1 MKDHRMA
8 GPSQASPQTM
18 FEDLAVGMSDSMT
31 RTMTDIDIRKFA
43 EATGDTNPIHLD
55 EAFAAQSMFKTRIA
69 HGMLTA
75 SHISSVF
82 ATRLPGAGC
91 IYVSQEFRFKAP
103 VRIGDDVTARV
114 EVISLVPEKKFV
126 VFKTQCLVGEKIV
139 VEGEAVLKVPSR
151 G

>member
-1 MKDHRMA
+1 MA
-8 GPSQASPQTM
+8 ANAPQTM
-18 FEDLAVGMSDSMT
+18 FEDLVIGMSASIT
-31 RTMTDIDIRKFA
+31 RTMTDQDVRKFA

-55 EAFAAQSMFKTRIA
+55 EEFAKKSIFKTRIA

-114 EVISLVPEKKFV
+114 EVIGFVPEKKFV
-126 VFKTQCLVGEKIV
+126 IFKTQCVVGDKVV
-139 VEGEAVLKVPSR
+139 VEGEATLKVPSR
-151 G
+151 A

>member
-1 MKDHRMA
+1 MA
-8 GPSQASPQTM
+8 LSASQTM
-18 FEDLAVGMSDSMT
+18 FEDLVVGMSASVT
-31 RTMTDIDIRKFA
+31 RTMTDADIRKFA

-55 EAFAAQSMFKTRIA
+55 EEFAKGSIFKTRIA

-91 IYVSQEFRFKAP
+91 IYVSQEFKFKAP
-103 VRIGDDVTARV
+103 VRLGDDVTARV
-114 EVISLVPEKKFV
+114 EVTGFVPEKKFV
-126 VFKTQCLVGEKIV
+126 IFKTQCLVGEKVV

-151 G
+151 A

>member
-1 MKDHRMA
+1 MA
-8 GPSQASPQTM
+8 ANAPQTM
-18 FEDLAVGMSDSMT
+18 FEDLALGMSASIT
-31 RTMTDIDIRKFA
+31 RTMTDSDIVKFA
-43 EATGDTNPIHLD
+43 EATGDANPIHLD
-55 EAFAAQSMFKTRIA
+55 EEFAKASMFKTRIA

-114 EVISLVPEKKFV
+114 EVTGFVPEKKFV
-126 VFKTQCLVGEKIV
+126 IFKTQCLVGEKVV

-151 G
+151 A

>member
-1 MKDHRMA
+1 MA
-8 GPSQASPQTM
+8 GPVQASAPQLM
-18 FEDLAVGMSDSMT
+18 FEDLSVGMSASIT
-31 RTMTDIDIRKFA
+31 RTMTDEDIRKFA

-55 EAFAAQSMFKTRIA
+55 EEFAANSIFKTRIA

-91 IYVSQEFRFKAP
+91 IYVSQEFKFKAP
-103 VRIGDDVTARV
+103 VRIGDDVVARV
-114 EVISLVPEKKFV
+114 EVTGFVPEKKFV
-126 VFKTQCLVGEKIV
+126 IFKTQCLVGEKVV

>member
-1 MKDHRMA
+1 MA
-8 GPSQASPQTM
+8 ANTPQTM
-18 FEDLAVGMSDSMT
+18 FEDLKVGMSASIT
-31 RTMTDIDIRKFA
+31 RTMTDEDIRHFA

-55 EAFAAQSMFKTRIA
+55 EEFAKGTIFKTRIA

-91 IYVSQEFRFKAP
+91 IYVSQEFKFKAP
-103 VRIGDDVTARV
+103 VRLGDDVTARV
-114 EVISLVPEKKFV
+114 EVTGFVPEKKFV
-126 VFKTQCLVGEKIV
+126 IFRTQCLVGEKVV

-151 G
+151 A

>member
-1 MKDHRMA
+1 MA
-8 GPSQASPQTM
+8 GYDHASAQTF
-18 FEDLAVGMSDSMT
+18 FEDLAIGMSAIIT
-31 RTMTDIDIRKFA
+31 RTMTEADIVKFA

-55 EAFAAQSMFKTRIA
+55 EAFAKASIFKTRIA

-91 IYVSQEFRFKAP
+91 IYVSQGFTFKAP
-103 VRIGDDVTARV
+103 VRIGDHVTARV
-114 EVISLVPEKKFV
+114 EVTGLVPEKKFAI
-126 VFKTQCLVGEKIV
+126 FKTQCLVGEKVV

-151 G
+151 V

>member
-1 MKDHRMA
+1 
-8 GPSQASPQTM
+8 GPAQASPQT
-18 FEDLAVGMSDSMT
+18 FYEDLVLGMSASMT
-31 RTMTDIDIRKFA
+31 RVMTDADIRKFA
-43 EATGDTNPIHLD
+43 EATGDNNPIHLD

-82 ATRLPGAGC
+82 ATRLPGPGC

-103 VRIGDDVTARV
+103 VRIGDEVTTRV
-114 EVISLVPEKKFV
+114 EVIGFVPEKKFV
-126 VFKTQCLVGEKIV
+126 TFKTQCLVGERVV
-139 VEGEAVLKVPSR
+139 VEGEAVIKVPSR

>member
-1 MKDHRMA
+1 MA
-8 GPSQASPQTM
+8 GPVQASVPQFL
-18 FEDLAVGMSDSMT
+18 FEDLALGMSASMT
-31 RTMTDIDIRKFA
+31 RTMTDADIRKFA

-55 EAFAAQSMFKTRIA
+55 DAFAAGSIFKTRIA

-82 ATRLPGAGC
+82 ATCLPGAGC
-91 IYVSQEFRFKAP
+91 IYVSQEFKFKAP
-103 VRIGDDVTARV
+103 VRIGDDVVARV
-114 EVISLVPEKKFV
+114 EVTGFVPEKKFV
-126 VFKTQCLVGEKIV
+126 IFKTQCLVGEKVV

>member
-1 MKDHRMA
+1 MA
-8 GPSQASPQTM
+8 TDTPQTM
-18 FEDLAVGMSDSMT
+18 FEDLELGMSASIT
-31 RTMTDIDIRKFA
+31 RTMTDADIRHFA

-55 EAFAAQSMFKTRIA
+55 EEFAKGTIFKTRIA

-91 IYVSQEFRFKAP
+91 IYVSQEFKFKAP
-103 VRIGDDVTARV
+103 VRLGDDVTARV
-114 EVISLVPEKKFV
+114 EVTGFVPEKKFV
-126 VFKTQCLVGEKIV
+126 IFKTQCLVGEKVV

-151 G
+151 A

>member
-1 MKDHRMA
+1 MA
-8 GPSQASPQTM
+8 ADTPQTM
-18 FEDLAVGMSDSMT
+18 FEDLALGMSASIT
-31 RTMTDIDIRKFA
+31 RTMTDEDIRKFA
-43 EATGDTNPIHLD
+43 QATGDANPIHLD
-55 EAFAAQSMFKTRIA
+55 EDFARTSMFKTRIA

-103 VRIGDDVTARV
+103 VRIGDHVTARV
-114 EVISLVPEKKFV
+114 EVAGFVPEKKFV
-126 VFKTQCLVGEKIV
+126 LFKTHCLVEARVV

-151 G
+151 A

>member
-1 MKDHRMA
+1 MA
-8 GPSQASPQTM
+8 GPVQASAPQLM
-18 FEDLAVGMSDSMT
+18 FEDLSVGMSTSIT
-31 RTMTDIDIRKFA
+31 RTMTDEDIRKFA

-55 EAFAAQSMFKTRIA
+55 EEFAANSIFKTRIA

-91 IYVSQEFRFKAP
+91 IYVSQEFKFKAP
-103 VRIGDDVTARV
+103 VRVGDDVVARV
-114 EVISLVPEKKFV
+114 EVTGFVPEKKFV
-126 VFKTQCLVGEKIV
+126 IFKTQCLVGEKVV

>member
-1 MKDHRMA
+1 MA
-8 GPSQASPQTM
+8 ATAPQTM
-18 FEDLAVGMSDSMT
+18 FEDLDIGMSASIT
-31 RTMTDIDIRKFA
+31 RTMTEADIRKFA

-55 EAFAAQSMFKTRIA
+55 EDFARASIFKTRIA

-103 VRIGDDVTARV
+103 VKIGDDVIARV
-114 EVISLVPEKKFV
+114 EVTGFVPEKKFV
-126 VFKTQCLVGEKIV
+126 IFKTQCLVGEKVV

-151 G
+151 A

>member
-1 MKDHRMA
+1 MAAPDH
-8 GPSQASPQTM
+8 ASLQTVQTA
-18 FEDLAVGMSDSMT
+18 FEDLALGMSASIA
-31 RTMTDIDIRKFA
+31 RTMTDADIRKFA
-43 EATGDTNPIHLD
+43 EATGDINPIHLD
-55 EAFAAQSMFKTRIA
+55 DAFASATIFKTRIA

-103 VRIGDDVTARV
+103 VRIGDEVVARV
-114 EVISLVPEKKFV
+114 EVTGLIPEKKLA
-126 VFKTQCLVGEKIV
+126 VFKTQCLVGDKIV

-151 G
+151 T

>member
-1 MKDHRMA
+1 MA
-8 GPSQASPQTM
+8 ADAPQTM
-18 FEDLAVGMSDSMT
+18 FEDLALGMSASIT
-31 RTMTDIDIRKFA
+31 RTMTDEDIRKFA

-55 EAFAAQSMFKTRIA
+55 EDFARNSIFKTRIA

-114 EVISLVPEKKFV
+114 EVTGFVPEKKFV
-126 VFKTQCLVGEKIV
+126 IFKTQCLVGEKVV
-139 VEGEAVLKVPSR
+139 VEGEAVLKVPTR
-151 G
+151 T

>member
-1 MKDHRMA
+1 MA
-8 GPSQASPQTM
+8 TDTPQTM
-18 FEDLAVGMSDSMT
+18 FEDLALGMSASIT
-31 RTMTDIDIRKFA
+31 RTMTDEDIRHFA

-55 EAFAAQSMFKTRIA
+55 EEFAKGTIFKTRIA

-91 IYVSQEFRFKAP
+91 IYVSQEFKFKAP
-103 VRIGDDVTARV
+103 VRLGDDVTARV
-114 EVISLVPEKKFV
+114 EVTGFVPEKKFV
-126 VFKTQCLVGEKIV
+126 IFKTQCLVGEKVV

-151 G
+151 A

>member
-1 MKDHRMA
+1 MA
-8 GPSQASPQTM
+8 ASAPQTM
-18 FEDLAVGMSDSMT
+18 FEDLALGMSASIT
-31 RTMTDIDIRKFA
+31 RTMTDEDIRKFA

-55 EAFAAQSMFKTRIA
+55 EAFARSTIFKTRIA

-114 EVISLVPEKKFV
+114 EVAGFVPEKKFV
-126 VFKTQCLVGEKIV
+126 IFKTQCLVGEKVV

-151 G
+151 S

>member
-1 MKDHRMA
+1 MA
-8 GPSQASPQTM
+8 GQDQASPQTPY
-18 FEDLAVGMSDSMT
+18 EDLALGMSASIT
-31 RTMTDIDIRKFA
+31 RTITDEDIRKFA

-55 EAFAAQSMFKTRIA
+55 EAFAAGTMFKTRIA

-75 SHISSVF
+75 SQISSVF

-103 VRIGDDVTARV
+103 VRIGDAVTARV
-114 EVISLVPEKKFV
+114 EVAGFVPEKRFV
-126 VFKTQCLVGEKIV
+126 IFKTQCLVGERVV

-151 G
+151 A

>member
-1 MKDHRMA
+1 MP
-8 GPSQASPQTM
+8 GPDQASPQTLY
-18 FEDLAVGMSDSMT
+18 EDLSVGMSASIT
-31 RTMTDIDIRKFA
+31 RTMTDEAIRQFA
-43 EATGDTNPIHLD
+43 AATGDTNPIHLD

-82 ATRLPGAGC
+82 ATRLPGPGC
-91 IYVSQEFRFKAP
+91 IYVSQEFKFKAP

-114 EVISLVPEKKFV
+114 EVTGLVPEKKFV
-126 VFKTQCLVGEKIV
+126 TFKTQCLVGEKVV

-151 G
+151 V

>member
-1 MKDHRMA
+1 MA
-8 GPSQASPQTM
+8 AETPQTM
-18 FEDLAVGMSDSMT
+18 FEDLAVGMTASIT
-31 RTMTDIDIRKFA
+31 RRMTDADIRKFA

-55 EAFAAQSMFKTRIA
+55 EEFAKGTIFKTRIA

-103 VRIGDDVTARV
+103 VRLGDDVTARV
-114 EVISLVPEKKFV
+114 EVTGFVPEKKFV
-126 VFKTQCLVGEKIV
+126 IFKTQCLVGDKAV

-151 G
+151 A

>member
-1 MKDHRMA
+1 
-8 GPSQASPQTM
+8 M
-18 FEDLAVGMSDSMT
+18 FEDLAVGMSASIT
-31 RTMTDIDIRKFA
+31 RTMTDEDIRHFA

-55 EAFAAQSMFKTRIA
+55 EEFAKGTIFKTRIA

-91 IYVSQEFRFKAP
+91 IYVSQEFKFKAP
-103 VRIGDDVTARV
+103 VRLGDDVTARV
-114 EVISLVPEKKFV
+114 EVIGFVPEKKFAI
-126 VFKTQCLVGEKIV
+126 FKTQCLVGEKVV

-151 G
+151 A